1 MATVLQTPRT
11 VLRPWTD
18 DDAPALYAY
27 AKDPEVGPIAG
38 WPPHTGVADS
48 RAVIRDVLSAPETYA
63 VVLRETGEP
72 VGSVGLHFGDAGSM
86 PLPDGEAELGYWI
99 GRPLWGRGL
108 ASEAAAELVRHGF
121 EDLGLS
127 AIWCGCY
134 EGNDRSR
141 RCMEK
146 CGFVYHH
153 TAEDVPC
160 RLMGDVRTEH
170 VSLLTRERWL
180 AESGENRR

>member
-1 MATVLQTPRT
+1 MG
-11 VLRPWTD
+11 
-18 DDAPALYAY
+18 AL
-27 AKDPEVGPIAG
+27 PQ
-38 WPPHTGVADS
+38 S
-48 RAVIRDVLSAPETYA
+48 
-63 VVLRETGEP
+63 
-72 VGSVGLHFGDAGSM
+72 
-86 PLPDGEAELGYWI
+86 
-99 GRPLWGRGL
+99 GRGPF
-108 ASEAAAELVRHGF
+108 EEGAAELVRHGF

-160 RLMGDVRTEH
+160 RLMGDVRTER

-180 AESGENRR
+180 AGSGEGRR